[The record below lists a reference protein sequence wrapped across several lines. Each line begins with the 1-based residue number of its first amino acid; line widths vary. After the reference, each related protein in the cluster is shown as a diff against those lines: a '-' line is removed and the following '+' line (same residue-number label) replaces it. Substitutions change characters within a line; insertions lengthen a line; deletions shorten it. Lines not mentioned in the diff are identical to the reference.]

1 MLTYTIRRLVLAVPT
16 LLFIS
21 LVIFLLLELAPGDPM
36 AQVPLT
42 VPPEVKEKMRLA
54 LGLGEPVHIRFW
66 KWLVQFFWVEP
77 QVLID
82 SIFGT
87 KLSWNWEV
95 PVPMPTAD
103 ALEALRAEGL
113 VREVA
118 GQVEV
123 LTKEPRIISWQTRS
137 PVMDIVVQRL
147 PQTLW
152 VVGMAYVV
160 GILIAI
166 PVGIYSAYRQYSFFD
181 QAGTFVTMIGY
192 SVPPF
197 FTGPLMIVIFAVY
210 LGWFPSIYDTT
221 HVVND
226 WASFKKQIWQMF
238 LPMMVLALQITA
250 QIARFMRASMLD
262 NLNQDYV
269 RTARAK
275 GLGERTVVLI
285 HVLRNSMIPVV
296 TVIALAVPAVF
307 GGSIITEQVFK
318 VNGIGQLLI
327 TAIQANDLPMV
338 QTLTFIFAVLIVLFN
353 LIADVLYGILDP
365 RIRYD

>member
-1 MLTYTIRRLVLAVPT
+1 MLTFTIRRLVLAVPT

-21 LVIFLLLELAPGDPM
+21 LVIFGLLQLAPGDPM

-42 VPPEVKEKMRLA
+42 VPPEVKEKMRQA
-54 LGLGEPVHIRFW
+54 LGLGDSWYIQYW
-66 KWLVQFFWVEP
+66 KWIVQFFWVEP
-77 QVLID
+77 KVVVD
-82 SIFGT
+82 WIFGT
-87 KLSWNWEV
+87 SFSEGQ
-95 PVPMPTAD
+95 
-103 ALEALRAEGL
+103 LR
-113 VREVA
+113 
-118 GQVEV
+118 V
-123 LTKEPRIISWQTRS
+123 LSWQTRS
-137 PVMDIVVQRL
+137 PVMDIVIQRL

-152 VVGMAYVV
+152 VVGTAYVV
-160 GILIAI
+160 AVLIALPI
-166 PVGIYSAYRQYSFFD
+166 GVYSAYRQYSIFD
-181 QAGTFVTMIGY
+181 NVGTFVSMIGF

-197 FTGPLMIVIFAVY
+197 FSGVLMIVIFAVN
-210 LGWFPSIYDTT
+210 LGWSIYDTT
-221 HVVND
+221 HKVND
-226 WASFKKQIWQMF
+226 WQSFMVQLNQMI
-238 LPMMVLALQITA
+238 LPVMVLALQITA

-275 GLGERTVVLI
+275 GLGEKTVVLS

-296 TVIALAVPAVF
+296 TVIALGIPQIF
-307 GGSIITEQVFK
+307 GGAIITEQVFK

-338 QTLTFIFAVLIVLFN
+338 QTLTFIFAVLIVVFN